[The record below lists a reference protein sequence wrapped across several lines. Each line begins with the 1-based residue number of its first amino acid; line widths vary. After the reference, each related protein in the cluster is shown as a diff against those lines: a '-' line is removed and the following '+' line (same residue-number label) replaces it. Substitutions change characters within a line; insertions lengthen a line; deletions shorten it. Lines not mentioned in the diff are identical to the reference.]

1 MLVKSA
7 NSDSQLF
14 DGFTFSWVHFFS
26 SALFD
31 PHLSNYIGRGREFG
45 RFYLGFELELNWF
58 RKFQEI
64 SPCFSNKSPKVGG
77 TFFVTQ
83 QHTPWKIKM
92 EHTNHPFRKENDLPS
107 PYDYVPC

>member
-14 DGFTFSWVHFFS
+14 DGFTFSGVHFFS

-45 RFYLGFELELNWF
+45 RFFLGFELALNWF

-64 SPCFSNKSPKVGG
+64 SSCFFKQIPKGGWDIFRHPTAYTLEDEHGTYKSP
-77 TFFVTQ
+77 
-83 QHTPWKIKM
+83 I
-92 EHTNHPFRKENDLPS
+92 
-107 PYDYVPC
+107 